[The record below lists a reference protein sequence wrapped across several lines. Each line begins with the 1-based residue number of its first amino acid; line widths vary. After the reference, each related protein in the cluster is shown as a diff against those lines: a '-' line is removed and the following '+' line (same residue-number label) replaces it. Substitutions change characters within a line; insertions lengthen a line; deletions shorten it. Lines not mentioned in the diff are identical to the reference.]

1 MRAFNSIAYRAAGL
15 LNQVQRSKNER
26 SWPRPRRLWLTTTS
40 RIVIEERPL
49 GKQRPSKIYSWKE
62 KDQRWDVT
70 DADTIDKNKSSSS
83 REHKLEQSMLH
94 TNIINHFLPAN
105 YLTSVADGYGRFAS
119 CCFIASV
126 AGSASMVLST
136 QTLLLAIG
144 VVGQETSASVMA
156 GALNWVLKDGIGQLG
171 GIGFA
176 SFMGRSTSQFDANPK
191 YWRMVAAFSLDAA
204 TLLEITSPLLPSAL
218 VLPIASVAN
227 IGKNIGFLTASASRA
242 ALHQALAKT
251 GNLGDVTA
259 KSGSQSMAA
268 SLFGTALG
276 IGLTPILVDV
286 PHFIM
291 GYVFLSLV
299 HQSFNFLSL
308 KAVPLAHFN
317 MERLDLVL
325 KAHIMGEGDILSPSD
340 VATEENFLPL
350 IPTFNN
356 NTGKWLKIGGSVEML
371 GGPETCKKM
380 LFNGNAVTP
389 YILARYDNVYHLVFM
404 AEATSSQVVR
414 GVYHAYWLHYKK
426 TNPFCDGQ
434 EEDEAVERFNKFVSD
449 LTEKGWDLT
458 TIRIEPT
465 NAVRLAFSSDRIK

>member
-1 MRAFNSIAYRAAGL
+1 MRAFNSIIYRTCGSM
-15 LNQVQRSKNER
+15 NQFQRFKKAR
-26 SWPRPRRLWLTTTS
+26 LWQHAQRLWLTTSS

-49 GKQRPSKIYSWKE
+49 EKQRPSKIYLWEGKN
-62 KDQRWDVT
+62 RTWNVT
-70 DADTIDKNKSSSS
+70 SADSIDKKESSSS
-83 REHKLEQSMLH
+83 RMNTIEQSMLH
-94 TNIINHFLPAN
+94 RYVINHFLPAN
-105 YLTSVADGYGRFAS
+105 YPKSVADGYGRFAS
-119 CCFIASV
+119 YCFIASV

-144 VVGQETSASVMA
+144 VFGQQTSASIMA

-191 YWRMVAAFSLDAA
+191 YWRMVAALSLDAA
-204 TLLEITSPLLPSAL
+204 TLLEITSPLVPSNL

-259 KSGSQSMAA
+259 KAGSQSMAA

-276 IGLTPILVDV
+276 IGMTPLLADV

-291 GYVFLSLV
+291 GYVFLSLA
-299 HQSFNFLSL
+299 HQTFNFLSL

-317 MERLDLVL
+317 FERLDLVL
-325 KAHIMGEGDILSPSD
+325 KAYILSERKVLSPAD
-340 VATEENFLPL
+340 VAAEEMFFSLTPR
-350 IPTFNN
+350 FNN
-356 NTGKWLKIGGSVEML
+356 KTEKWLKIGGSVQML
-371 GGPETCKKM
+371 GGPEACKKM
-380 LFNGNAVTP
+380 LFSGNIVKP
-389 YILARYDNVYHLVFM
+389 YVLVRNNNIYHLGFVT
-404 AEATSSQVVR
+404 EATSSQVIQ
-414 GVYHAYWLHYKK
+414 GMYHAYCLHYKK
-426 TNPFCDGQ
+426 IDQFCDG
-434 EEDEAVERFNKFVSD
+434 EKEDEALERFNKFALC

-458 TIRIEPT
+458 AIRIEPT
-465 NAVRLAFSSDRIK
+465 DAVRLSVSKKD